1 MKRLTVFE
9 WRFSSG
15 DFRVEDAQSPRP
27 AAHAAFRI
35 SHAAFRRA
43 FSLVE
48 VVLAIGIV
56 SFALVAVI
64 GLMPVGL
71 RSVKNANEQAGAAD
85 ALNAIAD
92 SLRTASSTNAIN
104 YSNSFAGTPIGYSVG
119 GSLANNTW
127 NNLTLEGSTNDINR
141 RLAAR
146 LDITP
151 PTNSTSPG
159 RATVSVAWSAQAN
172 PVWSMNS
179 QTWSNAEGSITSG
192 IQFLPRQ

>member
-1 MKRLTVFE
+1 MKR
-9 WRFSSG
+9 FSIADCRLPIA
-15 DFRVEDAQSPRP
+15 DFGLAIANS
-27 AAHAAFRI
+27 
-35 SHAAFRRA
+35 RA

-56 SFALVAVI
+56 SFALLAVT

-71 RSVKNANEQAGAAD
+71 KSVKNANDQAGAANV
-85 ALNAIAD
+85 LNVIAD
-92 SLRTASSTNAIN
+92 RLRAASSTNSSN
-104 YSNSFAGTPIGYSVG
+104 YSNSFAGTQIAYAVG
-119 GSLANNTW
+119 GSVATNAW
-127 NNLTLEGSTNDINR
+127 SNLTLEGTVDNSNK

-151 PTNSTSPG
+151 PVNLTTPG

-172 PVWSMNS
+172 P
-179 QTWSNAEGSITSG
+179 TWSTSSQSWANAEGSITSG